1 MPTISMFYGIIIS
14 MYFEKQGQHHTPH
27 FHARYGDNKAEV
39 DFEGNVIAGSL
50 PPKQASLVKAWTLI
64 HQEDLETNW
73 TLATQDE
80 MPFRID
86 PLK

>member
-27 FHARYGDNKAEV
+27 FHARYGDDKAEV
-39 DFEGNVIAGSL
+39 DFEGNIIAGSL
-50 PPKQASLVKAWTLI
+50 PPKQAALVKAWALI
-64 HQEDLETNW
+64 HQVDLETNW
-73 TLATQDE
+73 TLAMQDE
-80 MPFRID
+80 LPFRVE